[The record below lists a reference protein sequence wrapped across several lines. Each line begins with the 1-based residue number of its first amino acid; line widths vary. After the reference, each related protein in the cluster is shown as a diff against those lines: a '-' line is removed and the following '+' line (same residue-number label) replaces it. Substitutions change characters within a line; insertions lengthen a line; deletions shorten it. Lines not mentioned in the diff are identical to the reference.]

1 VIKPSQN
8 IKLPASFRTVE
19 RPWTLKRTT
28 LALGLSSAMLVPA
41 STMAADE
48 AVQLDKLQ
56 IEERTVDTNPYA
68 ELGAPYKAKQSA
80 DERYKRPLAEVAQT
94 ISVLTKTQI
103 EDSGYTDL
111 REILDAQPGITLGT
125 GENGNAFGDR
135 YIIRGQEARSD
146 VFVDGM
152 RDPGMTIRESFAT
165 EQVEISKGPNS
176 SFAGR
181 GTSGGAINSVT
192 KQASTEYDFNK
203 LSTGFGTD
211 QHTRLTLDSNLVISD
226 TVAVRANLLY
236 SYEEVPDRA
245 PADRDRKG
253 IALSGLFQPSDKLDI
268 TLDYYGLKAEDN
280 PDLGSFL
287 KGTVPD
293 RKPAKNVPV
302 YVQDPDFQT
311 SDVDILSARLKFR
324 INPDA
329 YLTNATRKGLADN
342 GYVVTG
348 ARAST
353 TGANNPTGV
362 YDTITLS
369 THNGWQEVDYLVNQ
383 TNLHWDAILGGRKH
397 EFTFGL
403 ELSDH
408 KVLNGVYTIANSG
421 QNCITGSGTTLNAW
435 CAKDASGNTVNGLNT
450 LLNRQIS
457 VNDWDQ
463 DWQAKTVSASVMDT
477 FDLNDKW
484 TMFGGLRY
492 DRSTISL
499 ITQNATTK
507 AITNDVEYTDGM
519 WNGHIGA
526 TYKFRPDANVYFSFS
541 TASDVN
547 GGESDVGT
555 SGGYG
560 GLITYNGSAA
570 GAKPELTRNIEV
582 GTKWNVMGG
591 KLLATAAVF
600 DITKSDVMEGAN
612 YDTAG
617 TFNTGKNRVRGI
629 EFGLSGNITD
639 KLSAQAGVA
648 FMDAEVLESFT
659 ASNVGKTLSNFADT
673 TASAQLKYQA
683 TGRLSVGGAV
693 KYESEKYA
701 GQPDTAAAFST
712 TTGLYS
718 QPIPAYTVVDLF
730 ANYKFS
736 KNLDARLNVGN
747 VSDKDYYLAGYRSGS
762 FLYKGDARN
771 VRVTLNYDF

>member
-1 VIKPSQN
+1 
-8 IKLPASFRTVE
+8 
-19 RPWTLKRTT
+19 
-28 LALGLSSAMLVPA
+28 
-41 STMAADE
+41 
-48 AVQLDKLQ
+48 
-56 IEERTVDTNPYA
+56 
-68 ELGAPYKAKQSA
+68 
-80 DERYKRPLAEVAQT
+80 
-94 ISVLTKTQI
+94 
-103 EDSGYTDL
+103 
-111 REILDAQPGITLGT
+111 
-125 GENGNAFGDR
+125 
-135 YIIRGQEARSD
+135 
-146 VFVDGM
+146 
-152 RDPGMTIRESFAT
+152 
-165 EQVEISKGPNS
+165 
-176 SFAGR
+176 
-181 GTSGGAINSVT
+181 
-192 KQASTEYDFNK
+192 
-203 LSTGFGTD
+203 
-211 QHTRLTLDSNLVISD
+211 VISD